1 MNKNAFL
8 RKFIATDVL
17 ASLLVWF
24 AFVVYRKTINDISV
38 IENFG
43 IIMRNYD
50 YFTSLII
57 FPVICVFIHYL
68 TGVYI
73 NIHRK
78 NTISLLLPTIISSLV
93 VALPVFFIL
102 KLKDVI
108 VSYEY
113 FYYSLL
119 VLFGLMASITFLFR
133 SFIMA
138 QVKRNYQTRKWT
150 INTIIIGN
158 GTNAI
163 KMADE
168 LKKVSERNTILG
180 FVTVDAKNSLPS
192 EQIIGNF
199 THLDHIFSQHK
210 IDEAIIAL
218 DNADEQKL
226 FKYINALYRYNIEIR
241 FTPRLYEILTGSARI
256 GNLSASP
263 LVSITNVPMSDWE
276 MSVKRFFDF
285 TISLVM
291 IVLLL
296 PVFLFFSIW
305 IKTDSKG
312 TVFYLQE
319 RIGIHGRPFNII
331 KFRTMYQDAETGQP
345 RLSSPEDDRITN
357 VGRIL
362 RKYRL
367 DELPQFF
374 NILKGEMSLVGPR
387 PERKFY
393 INQIIEDAP
402 YYCLLYKI
410 RPGLTS
416 WGPIKIG
423 YSDTI
428 EKMIERLNYDI
439 VYIEN
444 MSLINDLKI
453 LLFTIE
459 IIFKGKGV

>member
-24 AFVVYRKTINDISV
+24 AFVVYRKTVNDISV

-50 YFTSLII
+50 YFTSLLI
-57 FPVICVFIHYL
+57 FPVLCVFIHYL

-78 NTISLLLPTIISSLV
+78 NTLSLLLPTIISSLV
-93 VALPVFFIL
+93 VSLPVFFIL
-102 KLKDVI
+102 KLKDVT

-119 VLFGLMASITFLFR
+119 VLFGLMAGITFLFR

-138 QVKRNYQTRKWT
+138 QVKRNYQSRKWT

-158 GTNAI
+158 GLNAS

-168 LKKVSERNTILG
+168 LKKVSDRNTILG
-180 FVTVDAKNSLPS
+180 FVTVDAKNSLPAD
-192 EQIIGNF
+192 QIIGNF
-199 THLDHIFSQHK
+199 AQLDHIFSQHK

-226 FKYINALYRYNIEIR
+226 FKYINALYRYNIDIR

-263 LVSITNVPMSDWE
+263 LVSITDVPMSDWE

-285 TISLVM
+285 TVSLIM

-312 TVFYLQE
+312 SVFYLQE

-345 RLSSPEDDRITN
+345 RLSSPDDDRITR

-444 MSLINDLKI
+444 MSLVNDLKI
-453 LLFTIE
+453 LIFTIE

>member
-1 MNKNAFL
+1 MNKYHIIRNIILA
-8 RKFIATDVL
+8 DVG
-17 ASLLVWF
+17 AALLVWITF
-24 AFVVYRKTINDISV
+24 FVYRKTINDISV

-43 IIMRNYD
+43 ILIRNYD

-57 FPVICVFIHYL
+57 FPVLCVFIHYL
-68 TGVYI
+68 TGVYL
-73 NIHRK
+73 NIHKK
-78 NTISLLLPTIISSLV
+78 NTLSVLVPTIISSLV
-93 VALPVFFIL
+93 ISVPVFFIL
-102 KLKDVI
+102 KLRDVTI
-108 VSYEY
+108 SYEY

-119 VLFGLMASITFLFR
+119 VLFCLLTGVTFLFR
-133 SFIMA
+133 SIVLA
-138 QVKRNYQTRKWT
+138 QVKKNYQTRKWT

-158 GTNAI
+158 GSNAL

-168 LKKVSERNTILG
+168 LSKVSKKNTILG
-180 FVTVDAKNSLPS
+180 FVTVDAKSNVPTDK
-192 EQIIGNF
+192 IIGNF
-199 THLDHIFSQHK
+199 AQLEQIFAQHK

-226 FKYINALYRYNIEIR
+226 FKYINALYKYNIDIR

-263 LVSITNVPMSDWE
+263 LVSITDVPMSDWE
-276 MSVKRFFDF
+276 LCVKRFSD
-285 TISLVM
+285 LVVSSIM
-291 IVLLL
+291 IILLL
-296 PVFLFFSIW
+296 PAFIFFIIR
-305 IKTDSKG
+305 IKADSKG
-312 TVFYLQE
+312 SAFYLQE
-319 RIGIHGRPFNII
+319 RIGIHGKPFNII
-331 KFRTMYQDAETGQP
+331 KFRTMYEDAESGQP
-345 RLSSPEDDRITN
+345 RLSSPDDDRITR

-362 RKYRL
+362 RKYRI

-393 INQIIEDAP
+393 INQIIEYAP

-439 VYIEN
+439 IYIEN

-453 LLFTIE
+453 LIFTIE
-459 IIFKGKGV
+459 IIFKGKGI

>member
-1 MNKNAFL
+1 MKKNTL
-8 RKFIATDVL
+8 LSKFIIADII
-17 ASLLVWF
+17 AALLVWF

-38 IENFG
+38 IDNFG

-57 FPVICVFIHYL
+57 FPVLCVFIHYL

-73 NIHRK
+73 NIHKK
-78 NTISLLLPTIISSLV
+78 NTLSLLLPTIISSLV

-102 KLKDVI
+102 KLKDVT
-108 VSYEY
+108 VSYGY
-113 FYYSLL
+113 FYSSLF
-119 VLFGLMASITFLFR
+119 VLFGLMAVSTFFFR
-133 SFIMA
+133 SIIMA
-138 QVKRNYQTRKWT
+138 QVKKNYQTRKWT

-158 GTNAI
+158 GTNAL

-168 LKKVSERNTILG
+168 LSKVSARNTILG
-180 FVTVDAKNSLPS
+180 FVTVDAKSSFPADK
-192 EQIIGNF
+192 IIGNF
-199 THLDHIFSQHK
+199 AQLEQIFAQNK

-226 FKYINALYRYNIEIR
+226 FKYINALYRYNIDIR

-263 LVSITNVPMSDWE
+263 LVSITDVPMSDWE
-276 MSVKRFFDF
+276 MSIKRFFDL

-291 IVLLL
+291 IILLL
-296 PVFLFFSIW
+296 PVFLFFIIW

-312 TVFYLQE
+312 SVFYLQE
-319 RIGIHGRPFNII
+319 RIGIHGRPFNIL
-331 KFRTMYQDAETGQP
+331 KFRTMYEGAETGQP
-345 RLSSPEDDRITN
+345 RLSSPEDDRITR

-362 RKYRL
+362 RKYRF

-439 VYIEN
+439 IYIEN
-444 MSLINDLKI
+444 MSLINDMKI